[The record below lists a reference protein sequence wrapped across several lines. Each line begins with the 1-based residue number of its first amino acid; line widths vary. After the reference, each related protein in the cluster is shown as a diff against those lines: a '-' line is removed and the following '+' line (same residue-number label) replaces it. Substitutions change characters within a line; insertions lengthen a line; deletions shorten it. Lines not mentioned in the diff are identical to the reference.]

1 MSSHAQVQ
9 QTLYDNEF
17 IQIQCYSLYFHILI
31 LQKEKKNHVKQTD
44 KSTIYVMIW
53 EGWVRIFYCNVA
65 SNFE

>member
-17 IQIQCYSLYFHILI
+17 IQIQCNSLYFHILI
-31 LQKEKKNHVKQTD
+31 LHHVKQTD

-53 EGWVRIFYCNVA
+53 EGWVRIDILL
-65 SNFE
+65 